1 MLEGAP
7 GTLPGSGMAEAGVE
21 GELLHQHESTAAG
34 HGFSVDVTGY
44 RAWHQD
50 ADNPLTRAVQEVYM
64 EIKNRPI
71 TVTIA
76 PVGLEPAY
84 FHEKAPWMRIVTLG
98 VDIQDAHSTT
108 ERVKIDSMETL
119 YRLIVGA
126 VEKIQCALNDTN
138 RQS

>member
-1 MLEGAP
+1 M
-7 GTLPGSGMAEAGVE
+7 
-21 GELLHQHESTAAG
+21 
-34 HGFSVDVTGY
+34 
-44 RAWHQD
+44 
-50 ADNPLTRAVQEVYM
+50 
-64 EIKNRPI
+64 
-71 TVTIA
+71 TIA

>member
-1 MLEGAP
+1 
-7 GTLPGSGMAEAGVE
+7 
-21 GELLHQHESTAAG
+21 
-34 HGFSVDVTGY
+34 
-44 RAWHQD
+44 
-50 ADNPLTRAVQEVYM
+50 
-64 EIKNRPI
+64 
-71 TVTIA
+71 
-76 PVGLEPAY
+76 
-84 FHEKAPWMRIVTLG
+84 MRIVTLG